1 VEACTPVRAPR
12 MASPN
17 GQLRL
22 FLLPGYAPELNPGE
36 WVWKHVKHDR
46 IGRAGVSGP
55 EDLKA

>member
-1 VEACTPVRAPR
+1 